1 MSHAP
6 DNFILR
12 LMRGEAPT
20 HTIATTLGARI
31 LALDL
36 DAGRIDMTFEPTAA
50 LCNPAGHVQGG
61 ILAAM
66 LDDVTA
72 SLATAVG
79 TRDERCATLDL
90 FTSFLRPVRVDTV
103 HATARVVRRG
113 RELVNLTGE
122 LSQDGRLV
130 ATASATCMLVP
141 PGGRPPA
148 AAAPGTGSGV

>member
-1 MSHAP
+1 MSDAP
-6 DNFILR
+6 DNFILQ

-36 DAGRIDMTFEPTAA
+36 EAGRLDMTFAPSAA

-72 SLATAVG
+72 SLATALG

-103 HATARVVRRG
+103 QATARVVRRG

-141 PGGRPPA
+141 AGGRAATAPPA
-148 AAAPGTGSGV
+148 GGGSGV